1 LIRRPDEDH
10 AALTIKELS
19 CGSKSDYRRAGLTL
33 SGADDG
39 TVIFLAVVR
48 EWSDVL
54 VRR

>member
-1 LIRRPDEDH
+1 MLGYGRRRID
-10 AALTIKELS
+10 AS
-19 CGSKSDYRRAGLTL
+19 Q
-33 SGADDG
+33 ADDG